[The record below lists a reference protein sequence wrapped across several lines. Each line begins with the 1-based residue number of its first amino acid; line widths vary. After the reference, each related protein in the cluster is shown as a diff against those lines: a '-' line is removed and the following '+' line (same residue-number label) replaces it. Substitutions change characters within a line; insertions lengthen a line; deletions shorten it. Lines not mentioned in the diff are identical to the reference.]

1 MGPHTSNSQS
11 LISRQYK
18 AVTSLKNINEISD
31 VIDIDY
37 DNLDSKSAGELKDTI
52 TNALRSY
59 IDLDITP
66 EVKSYIKKLQ
76 KMNATNKI
84 IIDYSKIDDVQLMLA
99 YTFKTTIQNVLAKRQ
114 KEIYS
119 SMILNTNY

>member
-1 MGPHTSNSQS
+1 MGPSNSQS
-11 LISRQYK
+11 LMSRQYK

-31 VIDIDY
+31 VIDINY
-37 DNLDSKSAGELKDTI
+37 DTLDSKSAGELKDTI

-76 KMNATNKI
+76 RMNVTNKI
-84 IIDYSKIDDVQLMLA
+84 TIDYSKIDDMQLMLA
-99 YTFKTTIQNVLAKRQ
+99 YTFKTTIQNVLTKRQ

-119 SMILNTNY
+119 SMILNAN

>member
-1 MGPHTSNSQS
+1 MGPSNSQMN
-11 LISRQYK
+11 RQYK

-31 VIDIDY
+31 VIDINY
-37 DNLDSKSAGELKDTI
+37 DTLDSKSAGELKDTI

-76 KMNATNKI
+76 RMNVTNKI
-84 IIDYSKIDDVQLMLA
+84 TIDYSKIDDMQLMLA
-99 YTFKTTIQNVLAKRQ
+99 YTFKTTIQNVLTKRQ

-119 SMILNTNY
+119 SMILNAN

>member
-99 YTFKTTIQNVLAKRQ
+99 YTFKTTIQNVLTKRQ